1 MGLSRT
7 PNYHSVWPLDFHTIH
22 IYSYSPQRKGT
33 CRVLG
38 ITLPWHNTTVVMASP
53 KRKVHFKSMC
63 GILFFFLLAVP
74 CISWT
79 TQYYIK
85 RYSCFRRFVK
95 YGCVFGKV
103 QCGEFPVLT
112 NPLGCSVHKCLIEN
126 LEQICLLV
134 NKYEFLLI
142 MFIYFR
148 IQSLLEQ

>member
-63 GILFFFLLAVP
+63 GILFFFYLLYPVYP
-74 CISWT
+74 GQHSTISKG
-79 TQYYIK
+79 I
-85 RYSCFRRFVK
+85 
-95 YGCVFGKV
+95 
-103 QCGEFPVLT
+103 PA
-112 NPLGCSVHKCLIEN
+112 
-126 LEQICLLV
+126 LEGL
-134 NKYEFLLI
+134 
-142 MFIYFR
+142 
-148 IQSLLEQ
+148 